1 MFTLFF
7 KNITMIRQE
16 EGAMWPL
23 SLTVRTTKKKTTM
36 CTIRL
41 TKTVLSAYEN
51 KRFWVN
57 AYESHAYGHPDIQH
71 LSGANDCT
79 K

>member
-1 MFTLFF
+1 
-7 KNITMIRQE
+7 
-16 EGAMWPL
+16 
-23 SLTVRTTKKKTTM
+23 M
-36 CTIRL
+36 CNIRL

-57 AYESHAYGHPDIQH
+57 AQNLDIQQ

>member
-1 MFTLFF
+1 MVQKELIMFCIL
-7 KNITMIRQE
+7 IY
-16 EGAMWPL
+16 A
-23 SLTVRTTKKKTTM
+23 TM